1 LSRIAKLLR
10 SNEKILWQGKPVLI
24 PFILGGYHNIPIIF
38 GLFFIAAILFTFII
52 PIASYGR
59 HFNIMLFVLIP
70 FFIVF
75 AFAFDTIILFL
86 SYKNTEYAITNQRLI
101 TQTGAIGLDTRYVD
115 LEKIQEVNVNI
126 GFIDKLFGTG
136 NIFAPSA
143 SQASIGAIVT
153 DSRFSYTQI
162 IYRPNLAALK
172 EPYKVQKLLQEAM
185 KEVKLSSS

>member
-52 PIASYGR
+52 PMASYGP

-136 NIFAPSA
+136 NIYAPSA
-143 SQASIGAIVT
+143 SQASIGAILT
-153 DSRFSYTQI
+153 DTGFSYPQI
-162 IYRPNLAALK
+162 IYRQNLAAIK

>member
-1 LSRIAKLLR
+1 
-10 SNEKILWQGKPVLI
+10 
-24 PFILGGYHNIPIIF
+24 
-38 GLFFIAAILFTFII
+38 
-52 PIASYGR
+52 
-59 HFNIMLFVLIP
+59 
-70 FFIVF
+70 
-75 AFAFDTIILFL
+75 
-86 SYKNTEYAITNQRLI
+86 QRLI